1 MPPPAPLNGASP
13 TPKASPAPARKYR
26 VSPGL
31 EPTNGHP
38 LPTAANGGIGAS
50 DASFKWGTVRQ
61 SFKTADSLADGFRF
75 DLDDVNGE
83 VVLLK
88 WGAAPRTV
96 GRAPLV
102 PDDKHP
108 HRAGGLPPTKPMKE
122 MMRYDGGPQHGE
134 CCLWAANYQEQR
146 FGSHRP
152 ILKRVLRLG
161 GNPLVE
167 PIPAM
172 GGRDPVGRDIAD
184 IPSVLQRIHDDWD
197 EPSSSLNRLTAFTLQ
212 ARLRKRLQAH
222 AAGTHDGSVDLLISG
237 CEVSLWLGEQF
248 ASDLHRLFPAL
259 KIVVLSANKLLGQL
273 GQSFPTPQ
281 VGFSFQEASHNFSDS
296 CVLLISHSGGTFA
309 TLSISNL
316 LKGFTPHLFVVTSEW
331 DTQAARAVRSGRPG
345 ADGMGQTWTVASY
358 VFTTFTG
365 CRPAEA
371 CSLTV
376 AATHQLLTQ
385 VLLYLGYAVR
395 YYDGADT
402 PTLKGAS
409 TYRTEEIQELEAL
422 NQNTLANIRR
432 LIAPAPPGAAQSAA
446 DAEASACRKELL
458 QQAHRWAQHILE
470 GPISWIISAVYIIVS
485 VTIGFTPLSAIAYAV
500 SAALEGDDA
509 SGSAAAA
516 AAANASAAAAAAN
529 AFPPTPH
536 KYIIGFADAIIY
548 LFLPWWTTVLLRLVQ
563 GRPWHHRVAGRSLLI
578 GDVPWVAQSLEAFVS
593 KCFALSYS
601 IAGLHVASANP
612 TDHLV
617 HRHTHRVVRGGLLA
631 VGRPDGRLNAL
642 ASAEAT
648 VCLSVSQA
656 SSIQSMGV
664 TLESFTLGHNP
675 YKLGL
680 SQGAAF
686 LPTTRKKF
694 FSEWALGEKLT
705 RGLSVGAMMGLMG
718 QAEAQG
724 RDSRPSDG
732 DAPPRASKP
741 AQFQRIE
748 PLSGGFV
755 GEWMLRDPELRDE
768 PNAAL
773 MGRQALVQALHE
785 GRMASLERFVA
796 FVVLFHAMAKEVQDF
811 WGTASCG
818 LLGYDMSRTHSIMR
832 IATTASP
839 VSGSDVRFKM
849 LDLAEE
855 TRRLWAARTLQ
866 LFYRFLKRE
875 RATWELDRLR
885 QSEARAMSMVD
896 GMRDEAKMLRE
907 GGAKPGSEFVEVVQ
921 DANYAAAVKK
931 VA

>member
-1 MPPPAPLNGASP
+1 M
-13 TPKASPAPARKYR
+13 
-26 VSPGL
+26 
-31 EPTNGHP
+31 
-38 LPTAANGGIGAS
+38 
-50 DASFKWGTVRQ
+50 
-61 SFKTADSLADGFRF
+61 
-75 DLDDVNGE
+75 
-83 VVLLK
+83 
-88 WGAAPRTV
+88 
-96 GRAPLV
+96 
-102 PDDKHP
+102 
-108 HRAGGLPPTKPMKE
+108 
-122 MMRYDGGPQHGE
+122 
-134 CCLWAANYQEQR
+134 
-146 FGSHRP
+146 
-152 ILKRVLRLG
+152 
-161 GNPLVE
+161 
-167 PIPAM
+167 
-172 GGRDPVGRDIAD
+172 
-184 IPSVLQRIHDDWD
+184 
-197 EPSSSLNRLTAFTLQ
+197 
-212 ARLRKRLQAH
+212 
-222 AAGTHDGSVDLLISG
+222 
-237 CEVSLWLGEQF
+237 
-248 ASDLHRLFPAL
+248 
-259 KIVVLSANKLLGQL
+259 
-273 GQSFPTPQ
+273 
-281 VGFSFQEASHNFSDS
+281 
-296 CVLLISHSGGTFA
+296 
-309 TLSISNL
+309 
-316 LKGFTPHLFVVTSEW
+316 TSEW

-345 ADGMGQTWTVASY
+345 ADGMGHVDGRVVRLHDLHRLPPRGGGARSPSPRRTS
-358 VFTTFTG
+358 
-365 CRPAEA
+365 
-371 CSLTV
+371 SS
-376 AATHQLLTQ
+376 Q

-409 TYRTEEIQELEAL
+409 TYRTEEIQELEGA
-422 NQNTLANIRR
+422 QPEHARQHPAPR
-432 LIAPAPPGAAQSAA
+432 APAPPGAAQSAA

-458 QQAHRWAQHILE
+458 RQAHRWAQHILE

-516 AAANASAAAAAAN
+516 AAAATNASAAAAAAN

-741 AQFQRIE
+741 TQFQRIE